1 MKKFPLKNT
10 AVMISL
16 LAAAGML
23 SGCKSIVLFPAGDI
37 ATRQA
42 DLLMAS
48 VWLML
53 IIIIPVMAMIV
64 FFAWKYRESNQG
76 ARYEPDWDHSTK
88 LELAIWAAPLLII
101 ICLGAMTWVGT
112 HLLDPYRPLA
122 RVSENK
128 PLNGEK
134 SLEINVVAL
143 DWKWLFLYPEQGV
156 ASVNELVVPTDRP
169 VHFRITASSV
179 MNAFYVPA
187 MAGMI
192 YAMPGM
198 ETKLHAV
205 INKDGEYEGFSAN
218 YSGAGFSRMRFKARS
233 VQDGDFDLWVSQAR
247 AAGNMLD
254 GPAYLKLE
262 RPSENEAVRYYGR
275 VESDLYPKIINM
287 CVEPGKMCMGEM
299 MAIDDRGGAGL
310 AGLMLAER
318 VTYDKNA
325 PRGTSVMSTGYD
337 FSALCAAN
345 PALELSRDPITRIP
359 SSSPMVGH
367 NLMIPI
373 STRAV
378 Q

>member
-1 MKKFPLKNT
+1 
-10 AVMISL
+10 MISL
-16 LAAAGML
+16 LSTAGML
-23 SGCKSIVLFPAGDI
+23 TGCKSVVLFPAGDI
-37 ATRQA
+37 ASQQA

-53 IIIIPVMAMIV
+53 IIILPVMALTV
-64 FFAWKYRESNQG
+64 FFAWKYRETNQE

-122 RVSENK
+122 RVSDSK
-128 PLNGEK
+128 PLGDIK

-143 DWKWLFLYPEQGV
+143 DWKWLFIYPEQGI
-156 ASVNELVVPTDRP
+156 ASVNELVVPTDIP
-169 VHFRITASSV
+169 VHFRITSSSV

-205 INKDGEYEGFSAN
+205 LNKDGEYEGFSAN
-218 YSGAGFSRMRFKARS
+218 YSGSGFSHMRFRARS
-233 VQDGDFDLWVSQAR
+233 VNESDFGRWIEQAR
-247 AAGNMLD
+247 AGGTTLD

-262 RPSENEAVRYYGR
+262 RPSENEPVRYYGR

-299 MAIDDRGGAGL
+299 MAIDARGGAGL

-325 PRGTSVMSTGYD
+325 PRGSSIMSTGYD
-337 FSALCAAN
+337 FSSLCTAD
-345 PALELSRDPITRIP
+345 PALELSRDPITRLP
-359 SSSPMVGH
+359 NSSPMVGH

-373 STRAV
+373 STRVV